1 VKRRSRW
8 VAFAVGIVIGMLVS
22 YALAVVGL
30 SRATAQYEFDL
41 LGGVD
46 AHPPAVSL
54 EPFPAWMDEITSRGN

>member
-1 VKRRSRW
+1 MKRRSRW

-30 SRATAQYEFDL
+30 SRATARYEYDHP
-41 LGGVD
+41 GGGED
-46 AHPPAVSL
+46 EPPAVSL